1 MPTRPPPSANRNNL
15 KQTPI
20 PVVSRTMPIVNADG
34 TVTRS
39 GQLLLEQLQ
48 ASTTIEGTHANRPD
62 PSTVPDGS
70 LYVEFDRGVLY
81 YNENGTWQYIAG
93 TMYALLNPDQRPTD
107 LGPNDAGFEF
117 RSIDT
122 DPNYAPRQFL
132 WSQSEWV
139 ETTMVLYGTHA
150 LRPPA
155 NEQTPPRTIYVES
168 DRGAIYQHQASVWQY
183 LAGTMWGTMIP
194 DTRPTDLGTHDAGF
208 DFRSTDAPPREFI
221 WSQTA
226 WVETTSISGAVNLTH
241 PNVVTKVGS
250 AGQIVE
256 GGITDQSA
264 GNSGHV
270 NIAPSGNVGF
280 GTGTAVPSAPVT
292 AWGSFN
298 TPSLTHLSPNNL
310 AVGGIGTQELA
321 VFIVNGAPFPVCL
334 QTRHTISDGFS
345 YPICLNPLGGN
356 VGIALTNPS
365 FLFQLG
371 TDSAGKPSTSTW
383 SVVSDLRL
391 KQNIKPVKD
400 DSLAI
405 IGKLDWIRYEYNGM
419 ANMPRGEK
427 AIGLVAQELQTQ
439 LPEAVRSTKTKLSE
453 ADAAETDV
461 LAIDYHHVIVHSA
474 RAIQQL
480 SAEVQAL
487 KALIGKP

>member
-1 MPTRPPPSANRNNL
+1 MPSRAPAPSTNRNNL
-15 KQTPI
+15 KQSPI

-48 ASTTIEGTHANRPD
+48 PSTTIEGTHADRPD

-70 LYVEFDRGVLY
+70 IYVEFDRGVLY

-93 TMYALLNPDQRPTD
+93 TMYALLNPDQRPAD

-117 RSIDT
+117 RSIDS

-183 LAGTMWGTMIP
+183 IAGTMWGTMIP

-256 GGITDQSA
+256 GGITDASA
-264 GNSGHV
+264 GNSGV
-270 NIAPSGNVGF
+270 VKISAAGQVDVSGCGAFHGISSPAGQYVRVALDA
-280 GTGTAVPSAPVT
+280 TGTPHQGDILSFDAGGGAFLPLQIRGNPVFF
-292 AWGSFN
+292 G
-298 TPSLTHLSPNNL
+298 
-310 AVGGIGTQELA
+310 
-321 VFIVNGAPFPVCL
+321 
-334 QTRHTISDGFS
+334 
-345 YPICLNPLGGN
+345 GGN
-356 VGIALTNPS
+356 VGLGGLTNPS
-365 FLFQLG
+365 FLLQLP

-400 DSLAI
+400 DSLSI
-405 IGKLDWIRYEYNGM
+405 LNKLDWIRYEYNGQ
-419 ANMPRGEK
+419 ADTPRGMK
-427 AIGLVAQELQTQ
+427 GIGLIAQELQLQ
-439 LPEAVRSTKTKLSE
+439 LPEAVRSTKTKLK
-453 ADAAETDV
+453 ETDAEETEV
-461 LAIDYHHVIVHSA
+461 MAIDYHHVIVHSA